1 MLGAVERKCR
11 QIPHATIGA
20 ENIVERMQVKY
31 FVKLGLEMWGY
42 ACLPRQGRVSDRRG
56 TGDHL
61 QARDLQENK

>member
-1 MLGAVERKCR
+1 MNSSSNAQYAKQVMLGEVERKCR

-42 ACLPRQGRVSDRRG
+42 ACLPRQGR
-56 TGDHL
+56 
-61 QARDLQENK
+61 